1 MDPPPSQPP
10 PGQPYPYPGPTPTPP
25 HPYYQPLPHPYG
37 TAPPGAPYP
46 YLQAPPTNGVAI
58 TSFVIGI
65 VAIVL
70 CWIPVFDLVLSVP
83 AFILGILGLSKANQ
97 TGGSGKGLAISG
109 LVLGA
114 IASAV
119 TLLVII
125 LYLALRP
132 IYVSGG

>member
-1 MDPPPSQPP
+1 MDLPPSQPP
-10 PGQPYPYPGPTPTPP
+10 PGQPYPYPGPTPAPP
-25 HPYYQPLPHPYG
+25 HPYYPPSHPYG
-37 TAPPGAPYP
+37 TPPPGAPYP
-46 YLQAPPTNGVAI
+46 YLQAPPTNGLAI

-70 CWIPVFDLVLSVP
+70 CWIPIFDLVLSVP

-114 IASAV
+114 IASAA
-119 TLLVII
+119 TLLVIV
-125 LYLALRP
+125 LYLAFRTT
-132 IYVSGG
+132 YVTSG